1 MPSVGHSGRRR
12 QGAASGRPL
21 GRAGITIKPATPRTI
36 RGTGRQTAVDR
47 QVGNP
52 NRTFGRIRTF
62 AAGPSFVSSQSR
74 VCLGERVAMFARCL
88 LTLAAVL
95 LPFAAEAQSFNC
107 RYARTADEVLI
118 CQDPHL
124 SALDERMAGLFFRLR
139 NSLYGYERER
149 LDQVQ
154 ASWLRYRMSC
164 GGDPACI
171 EDVYRRRISQLR
183 RY

>member
-1 MPSVGHSGRRR
+1 
-12 QGAASGRPL
+12 
-21 GRAGITIKPATPRTI
+21 
-36 RGTGRQTAVDR
+36 
-47 QVGNP
+47 
-52 NRTFGRIRTF
+52 
-62 AAGPSFVSSQSR
+62 
-74 VCLGERVAMFARCL
+74 MFARCL

-95 LPFAAEAQSFNC
+95 VSFAAEAQSFNC

-124 SALDERMAGLFFRLR
+124 GALDERMAGLFYRLR
-139 NSLYGYERER
+139 SRLYDFERSR

-164 GGDPACI
+164 GRDPGCI
-171 EDVYRRRISQLR
+171 EYAYRRRISQLR